1 MTLEEGRGW
10 KRMAPLGVLPA
21 AWGDVDEGSE
31 WTDLTGCCSILG
43 DVFPHLLQARMEQPR
58 APSLPTGAQGQAGET
73 LFWGSHA
80 QG

>member
-1 MTLEEGRGW
+1 MGENG
-10 KRMAPLGVLPA
+10 PLGVLPA

-31 WTDLTGCCSILG
+31 WTDLAGCCSILG
-43 DVFPHLLQARMEQPR
+43 DVCFHTSCKPRMEQPR

>member
-1 MTLEEGRGW
+1 MEEND
-10 KRMAPLGVLPA
+10 PPGVLLE

-31 WTDLTGCCSILG
+31 WIDLAGCCSILG
-43 DVFPHLLQARMEQPR
+43 DVFPHLLQAQMQQPR
-58 APSLPTGAQGQAGET
+58 APRLPTGAQGQAGEA